1 MRAVGLTL
9 VLLVACGRAC
19 EFLEGAE
26 DHISIQVTV
35 LIILAMVR
43 SPS

>member
-1 MRAVGLTL
+1 MRVVGLTL
-9 VLLVACGRAC
+9 VLLVACGKAC

-26 DHISIQVTV
+26 DHISIQVRV
-35 LIILAMVR
+35 LNILAMAR